1 MDRLPQTRDRSATGT
16 LANVAETGALNLTVE
31 LRRQIGLEH
40 GGPVLVRLEDDEIR
54 IQAVRDVMA
63 RLQARAQALFAG
75 SGCAVD
81 EFLRQR
87 REEAAR
93 EDASR

>member
-1 MDRLPQTRDRSATGT
+1 MEGLPQTRDRSLTGT
-16 LANVAETGALNLTVE
+16 LTNVAETGELNLAVE

-40 GGPVLVRLEDDEIR
+40 GGPVLIRLEDGEIR

-75 SGCAVD
+75 SGCTVD
-81 EFLRQR
+81 EFLQHR